1 MTMTKRLIRW
11 LAPGLFL
18 LLALACTT
26 EQPADPFQPPEP
38 TTGPNIAA
46 TVTARDRA
54 LPQGGPLPTM
64 VPPLVIQATQDFAAA
79 HGALSL
85 EWDQL
90 HQDLARWRQ
99 GLTFCDESSMRV
111 AFLGFSSDFNSVA
124 QAAGGLSRHYT
135 VRSMSD
141 QLIEA
146 ARKEESAL
154 RRLLDSRQSGQSSGP
169 IPQPEAQSSLAGDPG
184 AAGPSAGQ
192 ADKGPGNEEPYPAL
206 ETGYEDLA
214 LARYG
219 ALDLRK
225 GVADQLKDLERRT
238 SVASQRRVGTFLT
251 AFDSLSVQWDQ
262 FHEDYDSLR
271 AAQPTL
277 TSAETLDGLNL
288 LVEQH
293 RQVLLAHRALPADPA
308 TQPVSDILADA
319 VQKEDSALRRLRS
332 AFQQSEDGA
341 NDKSPI
347 SSGDVAGSSPT
358 EGMEHANG
366 GEAMEDTPAPA
377 LSTGGSPSERVSIGT
392 DPLGMFD
399 TFEEQMAPTGEAR
412 RAARLNLDLV
422 VAETSAANRAAVAD
436 FTIGYNSLL
445 EQWMGFHRDY
455 DAWLATEGGCDRAA
469 VTSALGDFAL
479 RIGEIA
485 LSARQLPRATSL
497 RPLGELTVEAA
508 QREEEALKRLRDGW
522 RPFAAS
528 VYEDLD
534 SELGASGKLRRQVDL
549 GIQELLERYAVSGS

>member
-18 LLALACTT
+18 LLALACTA
-26 EQPADPFQPPEP
+26 EQPANPFQPPQP

-54 LPQGGPLPTM
+54 LPQDGPLPTV
-64 VPPLVIQATQDFAAA
+64 VPPQVILATQDFAAA
-79 HGALSL
+79 HGALSR

-90 HQDLARWRQ
+90 HQDLAKWRR
-99 GLTFCDESSMRV
+99 GLTSCDESSMQV
-111 AFLGFSSDFNSVA
+111 ALLGFSSDFNSVA
-124 QAAGGLSRHYT
+124 QAAHDLSRHYA
-135 VRSMSD
+135 VRSLSD

-154 RRLLDSRQSGQSSGP
+154 RRLLDSRQSGQSSRP
-169 IPQPEAQSSLAGDPG
+169 TPQPEGQSTLTVDPG
-184 AAGPSAGQ
+184 ASGPDAGQ
-192 ADKGPGNEEPYPAL
+192 AAPGPVKEEPYPAL

-214 LARYG
+214 LARYW

-225 GVADQLKDLERRT
+225 GAADQLKDLERRT
-238 SVASQRRVGTFLT
+238 SVASQRRVGTFVA
-251 AFDSLSVQWDQ
+251 AFDSLSAQWDQ

-293 RQVLLAHRALPADPA
+293 RQVLLAHRSLPADPA
-308 TQPVSDILADA
+308 TQPVSDILAGA

-332 AFQQSEDGA
+332 AFQQFEDGA
-341 NDKSPI
+341 NGNSPI
-347 SSGDVAGSSPT
+347 SFGKVAGRSPT
-358 EGMEHANG
+358 EGMENANG
-366 GEAMEDTPAPA
+366 GEAMEAPAPSA
-377 LSTGGSPSERVSIGT
+377 GDFPSGQVSIGT
-392 DPLGMFD
+392 DALGIFD
-399 TFEEQMAPTGEAR
+399 AFEEQMATTGEDR
-412 RAARLNLDLV
+412 RSARLELDLV
-422 VAETSAANRAAVAD
+422 VVETSAANRAAVAD
-436 FTIGYNSLL
+436 FTIGYERLL

-455 DAWLATEGGCDRAA
+455 DAWLATEGGCDRTA

-479 RIGEIA
+479 RMGEIA

-534 SELGASGKLRRQVDL
+534 SELGASGKLRRQADL